1 MVTVHYTLVV
11 VMEAPVVVVE
21 SLVIHEETQE
31 LELLAKE
38 TTAVQV
44 QDLEQILVLA
54 EEVLEHKV
62 ATVTLRMAQ
71 LDLEKAELDYCGLMV
86 LGMLVVVAPLVILDK
101 AVTAVLVA
109 AAAEVLAQMALTVYK
124 VIAQEQSTLVVAV
137 VVYTAQDLPNKV
149 DQVSLL
155 SAMRFKEILWHIMQ
169 K

>member
-21 SLVIHEETQE
+21 SLVIHEQTQE

-44 QDLEQILVLA
+44 QVQEQILVLA

-71 LDLEKAELDYCGLMV
+71 LDLEKAELDYRGLMV
-86 LGMLVVVAPLVILDK
+86 LGMLVVVAPLVIVDK

-109 AAAEVLAQMALTVYK
+109 VEVEVLVQ
-124 VIAQEQSTLVVAV
+124 AV
-137 VVYTAQDLPNKV
+137 Q
-149 DQVSLL
+149 
-155 SAMRFKEILWHIMQ
+155 
-169 K
+169 